1 MEGNNTAIEL
11 LEAHLISLNDKLV
24 EFQEKAV
31 QSKFSYESLQDYLET
46 IKEIDDSEAKN
57 KVEGKMREYLDINKK
72 ANIEVEKLKIKI
84 EADNDMLSILSRD

>member
-1 MEGNNTAIEL
+1 M
-11 LEAHLISLNDKLV
+11 
-24 EFQEKAV
+24 EFQKEAA